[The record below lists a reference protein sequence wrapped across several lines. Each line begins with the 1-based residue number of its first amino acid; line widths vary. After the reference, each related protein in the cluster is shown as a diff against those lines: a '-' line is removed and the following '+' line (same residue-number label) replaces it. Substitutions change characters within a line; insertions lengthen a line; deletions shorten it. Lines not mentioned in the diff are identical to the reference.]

1 MIDTDN
7 CSTTRKV
14 CFAENYSNVTVGN
27 DVPNGMKDLPQALM
41 SWIHYSGE
49 ILPMLT
55 CFLLTIEQKAP
66 ESNNEC
72 I

>member
-1 MIDTDN
+1 MTDTDN

-14 CFAENYSNVTVGN
+14 CFAENCSNVTVGN
-27 DVPNGMKDLPQALM
+27 DVLNGMKDLPQALT
-41 SWIHYSGE
+41 SWIHCLGE

-55 CFLLTIEQKAP
+55 CFLLIIEQEAP
-66 ESNNEC
+66 ESNSEC